1 MIYNL
6 ETLLKAP
13 FPVDSLSWR
22 IGNKS
27 NWDRVNN
34 KPKDPNKPV
43 KAQMLV
49 YIDSRDV
56 QDRLD
61 EVCDLCAW
69 TWENDF
75 KEVNGRLVCN
85 LTLKGLNLSIT
96 RSDGAGDTD
105 FEAEK
110 GGLSDAL
117 KRAAVLFG
125 VGRYLYNAKNFN
137 TWITYGEKDTDFDM
151 PKRAKEELADVA
163 RLLGESV
170 KTYHYWLNL
179 IDSVK
184 TEEEFEQVRQIAGKY
199 ARREDWSAGNI
210 ETFKK
215 HIEDKK
221 KEFADAEAKTVEKE
235 KDNGTKE

>member
-6 ETLLKAP
+6 EKLLKAP
-13 FPVDSLSWR
+13 FPIDSLSWR

-27 NWDRVNN
+27 NWDRQNN

-61 EVCDLCAW
+61 EVCRLCTW

-85 LTLKGLNLSIT
+85 LTLKGLNLTIT

-137 TWITYGEKDTDFDM
+137 TWIKYEKKENGEMETDFDM
-151 PKRAKEELADVA
+151 PNKAKEELADVA
-163 RLLGESV
+163 RQLGESV
-170 KTYHYWLNL
+170 KTYHYWLKLLDNT
-179 IDSVK
+179 K
-184 TEEEFEQVRQIAGKY
+184 TEEDFDEVRTLAWRYAKNEQ
-199 ARREDWSAGNI
+199 WSAGNL
-210 ETFKK
+210 ETFKE
-215 HIEDKK
+215 HTEKK
-221 KEFADAEAKTVEKE
+221 RKEFE
-235 KDNGTKE
+235 KDKEDGTKE

>member
-1 MIYNL
+1 MNFDL

-27 NWDRVNN
+27 NWDRMNN
-34 KPKDPNKPV
+34 KPKDSNKPV

-61 EVCDLCAW
+61 EVCRLCDSC
-69 TWENDF
+69 WENDF
-75 KEVNGRLVCN
+75 KEVCGRLVCK
-85 LTLKGLNLSIT
+85 LTVGGLT

-137 TWITYGEKDTDFDM
+137 TWVKYEKKENGEMETDFDM
-151 PKRAKEELADVA
+151 PKKAKEELADVA
-163 RLLGESV
+163 RQLGESV

-179 IDSVK
+179 IDS
-184 TEEEFEQVRQIAGKY
+184 TETQEEFETVRQIAGKY
-199 ARREDWSAGNI
+199 AKREDWSAGNI

-221 KEFADAEAKTVEKE
+221 KGFEKE
-235 KDNGTKE
+235 KEDGIKE

>member
-1 MIYNL
+1 MQYDL

-27 NWDRVNN
+27 NFDRATG
-34 KPKDPNKPV
+34 KAKDPKKPI

-61 EVCDLCAW
+61 EVCRLCGSF
-69 TWENDF
+69 WENDF
-75 KEVNGRLVCN
+75 KEVCGRLVCRLTIGN
-85 LTLKGLNLSIT
+85 LT

-137 TWITYGEKDTDFDM
+137 TWIEYGENDTDYSM
-151 PKRAKEELADVA
+151 PSKAKEELTDVA
-163 RLLGESV
+163 RLLGQPV
-170 KTYHYWLNL
+170 QTYHYWLKMV
-179 IDSVK
+179 DS
-184 TEEEFEQVRQIAGKY
+184 TENEDDFNEVVNIAREY
-199 ARREDWSAGNI
+199 ARREQWSAGNL

-215 HIEDKK
+215 HVEDKK
-221 KEFADAEAKTVEKE
+221 KQLKEKE
-235 KDNGTKE
+235 NGTEK

>member
-1 MIYNL
+1 MKYDL

-27 NWDRVNN
+27 NWDKQNN
-34 KPKDPNKPV
+34 RPKDPNKPV

-61 EVCDLCAW
+61 EVCRLCDY

-75 KEVNGRLVCN
+75 KEVSGRLVCN
-85 LTLKGLNLSIT
+85 LSLKDNLGRTTT

-137 TWITYGEKDTDFDM
+137 TWVEYGEKDTDFSM
-151 PKRAKEELADVA
+151 PSKAKEQLADIA
-163 RLLGESV
+163 RLLGALV
-170 KTYHYWLNL
+170 QTYHYWLKMV
-179 IDSVK
+179 DSSEN
-184 TEEEFEQVRQIAGKY
+184 EEEFNEVVNIAREY
-199 ARREDWSAGNI
+199 ARREQWSAGNV

-215 HIEDKK
+215 HVEEKK
-221 KEFADAEAKTVEKE
+221 KQLKEKE
-235 KDNGTKE
+235 NGSEK

>member
-1 MIYNL
+1 MVYNL

-61 EVCDLCAW
+61 EVCDLC
-69 TWENDF
+69 TCCWENDF

-85 LTLKGLNLSIT
+85 LTLRGLTGSVT

-151 PKRAKEELADVA
+151 PKKAKEELADVA

-170 KTYHYWLNL
+170 KTYHYWLNMV
-179 IDSVK
+179 DKVETK
-184 TEEEFEQVRQIAGKY
+184 EEFEEVRKIAGKY
-199 ARREDWSAGNI
+199 AKREDWSAGNI

-221 KEFADAEAKTVEKE
+221 KELE
-235 KDNGTKE
+235 KDKEDGTKE

>member
-1 MIYNL
+1 MEFDFTKDFRRLYKQVGGFDL

-27 NWDRVNN
+27 EKNGKKRAN
-34 KPKDPNKPV
+34 
-43 KAQMLV
+43 MLV

-61 EVCDLCAW
+61 EVCKLCDC

-75 KEVNGRLVCN
+75 KEIAGRLVCN
-85 LTLKGLNLSIT
+85 LTISGVT

-137 TWITYGEKDTDFDM
+137 TWLEYGEKDTDYSM
-151 PKRAKEELADVA
+151 PTRAKEEFADIA

-170 KTYHYWLNL
+170 QTYKYWLGL
-179 IDSVK
+179 IDNAEDKDELNEIVALA
-184 TEEEFEQVRQIAGKY
+184 RKY
-199 ARREDWSAGNI
+199 AKREQWSAGHL
-210 ETFKK
+210 ETVSL
-215 HIEDKK
+215 HIEKK
-221 KEFADAEAKTVEKE
+221 QKEFEKE
-235 KDNGTKE
+235 KEDDSHKDS

>member
-1 MIYNL
+1 MNYDL

-61 EVCDLCAW
+61 EVCRLCGCW
-69 TWENDF
+69 WENDF
-75 KEVNGRLVCN
+75 KEVCGRLVCQ
-85 LTLKGLNLSIT
+85 LTVDEVR

-151 PKRAKEELADVA
+151 PRRAKEELADVA
-163 RLLGESV
+163 RQLGESV
-170 KTYHYWLNL
+170 KTYHYWLHL

-184 TEEEFEQVRQIAGKY
+184 TKEDFDEVRQIAGKY
-199 ARREDWSAGNI
+199 AKREDWSAGNI

-221 KEFADAEAKTVEKE
+221 KELENGFKE
-235 KDNGTKE
+235 

>member
-1 MIYNL
+1 MLYNL

-75 KEVNGRLVCN
+75 KEVSGRLVCN
-85 LTLKGLNLSIT
+85 LTLRGLNLTIT
-96 RSDGAGDTD
+96 RSDGAACT
-105 FEAEK
+105 K
-110 GGLSDAL
+110 Y
-117 KRAAVLFG
+117 R
-125 VGRYLYNAKNFN
+125 NF
-137 TWITYGEKDTDFDM
+137 T
-151 PKRAKEELADVA
+151 R
-163 RLLGESV
+163 
-170 KTYHYWLNL
+170 
-179 IDSVK
+179 
-184 TEEEFEQVRQIAGKY
+184 
-199 ARREDWSAGNI
+199 
-210 ETFKK
+210 
-215 HIEDKK
+215 
-221 KEFADAEAKTVEKE
+221 VEILWR
-235 KDNGTKE
+235 

>member
-1 MIYNL
+1 MNYDL

-13 FPVDSLSWR
+13 FSVDSLSWR

-27 NWDRVNN
+27 NWDRQNN

-61 EVCDLCAW
+61 DVCRLCNC

-75 KEVNGRLVCN
+75 KEVCGRLVCQ
-85 LTLKGLNLSIT
+85 LSIGYPNEKIT

-137 TWITYGEKDTDFDM
+137 TWLTYEEGDNDYTM
-151 PKRAKEELADVA
+151 PSKAKEQLADIA

-170 KTYHYWLNL
+170 QTYHYWVEM
-179 IDSVK
+179 IDGCGTKEDFQEVYSISVK
-184 TEEEFEQVRQIAGKY
+184 YAKREQ
-199 ARREDWSAGNI
+199 WSAGSV

-215 HIEDKK
+215 HVEEKK
-221 KEFADAEAKTVEKE
+221 KELKEKE
-235 KDNGTKE
+235 NGTEK

>member
-1 MIYNL
+1 MNYDL

-27 NWDRVNN
+27 NWDRQNN

-61 EVCDLCAW
+61 EVCKLCGSF
-69 TWENDF
+69 WENDF
-75 KEVNGRLVCN
+75 KEVCGRLVCR
-85 LTLKGLNLSIT
+85 LTIGSLT

-137 TWITYGEKDTDFDM
+137 TWVEYGEKDTDFSM
-151 PKRAKEELADVA
+151 PSKAKEELADVA
-163 RLLGESV
+163 RLLGQPV
-170 KTYHYWLNL
+170 QTYHYWLKMV
-179 IDSVK
+179 DSVNNEEDF
-184 TEEEFEQVRQIAGKY
+184 TEVVDIAREY
-199 ARREDWSAGNI
+199 ARREQWSAGNL

-215 HIEDKK
+215 HVEEKK
-221 KEFADAEAKTVEKE
+221 KQLKEKE
-235 KDNGTKE
+235 NGSEK